1 MQFIQL
7 FIQGRDNMENIGN
20 LDISV
25 LTSSFYGV
33 NFNVLLSHI
42 SVLLSYDIWSNSIF
56 FQIEI
61 PT

>member
-1 MQFIQL
+1 
-7 FIQGRDNMENIGN
+7 MENIGN

-25 LTSSFYGV
+25 STSSFYGV